1 MSGIKTKRKVVMT
14 ITADAVDAAVVKVK
28 FDFFPDLGGVQ
39 SHPGLTEAA
48 LTLLKLVG
56 NKFKIRGKAVKG

>member
-1 MSGIKTKRKVVMT
+1 MSGNKMMRKVVMT
-14 ITADAVDAAVVKVK
+14 VTADAADADSVKVK

-39 SHPGLTEAA
+39 SHSGLKEAA
-48 LTLLKLVG
+48 LVLLKLVG